1 LRRLARSFPVPSK
14 VSVKEDELS
23 IFSELGGMFGNLPAE
38 HQNNLGNLFEE
49 ALASAG
55 GYQGVLEKLNQA
67 GLGAQVQ
74 SWLSTNGKN
83 LPVSPAEIEA
93 ALGNQQLQQLASSFG
108 VPLNQISNLLSTHLP
123 AAVDQA
129 SPNGALQK

>member
-1 LRRLARSFPVPSK
+1 LQTSIE
-14 VSVKEDELS
+14 EDVMG
-23 IFSELGGMFGNLPAE
+23 IFSQLGGAFENLAAE
-38 HQNNLGNLFEE
+38 HQGQLGNLFQQ

-55 GYQGVLEKLNQA
+55 GYQGVLDKLNQA

-74 SWLSTNGKN
+74 SWLNTNGKN

-93 ALGNQQLQQLASSFG
+93 ALGNQQLQQLAASFG
-108 VPLNQISNLLSTHLP
+108 VPLDQVANLLSAHLP

-129 SPNGALQK
+129 SPTGTLQKG